1 MSQRPGEPDEG
12 GVTDALR
19 AAIERTLAAT
29 APAAAQT
36 RERAGELV
44 DEIARR
50 GQEAGAG
57 IAKRGQELTRR
68 GQEAQAELAR
78 QLEALEARMASI
90 EELLRRREPPR
101 PPESDQHNPP
111 PDG

>member
-1 MSQRPGEPDEG
+1 M
-12 GVTDALR
+12 TDALR

-44 DEIARR
+44 DELARR

-90 EELLRRREPPR
+90 EELLRRREPS
-101 PPESDQHNPP
+101 PPEGDEPKPP
-111 PDG
+111 PEG